1 MAKRTKGIIV
11 NSMIKDAKAEKWGY
25 MLDGKPVSEFKF
37 MLNLRR
43 ELRGEVAKKSFYWTD
58 KKVIAAIAFLGRNIS
73 QMQLNEIKKH
83 LGA

>member
-1 MAKRTKGIIV
+1 MAKKKGIIV

-37 MLNLRR
+37 MQNLKR

-58 KKVIAAIAFLGRNIS
+58 QKVMTAIELAGARITPKILR
-73 QMQLNEIKKH
+73 QIKNQIQ
-83 LGA
+83 

>member
-25 MLDGKPVSEFKF
+25 ALDGKPVSEFKF
-37 MLNLRR
+37 MLTIRR
-43 ELRGEVAKKSFYWTD
+43 ELIGEVAKKSFYWTD
-58 KKVIAAIAFLGRNIS
+58 KKVIAVIDFLGKKIS
-73 QMQLNEIKKH
+73 QMQLDEIKKH